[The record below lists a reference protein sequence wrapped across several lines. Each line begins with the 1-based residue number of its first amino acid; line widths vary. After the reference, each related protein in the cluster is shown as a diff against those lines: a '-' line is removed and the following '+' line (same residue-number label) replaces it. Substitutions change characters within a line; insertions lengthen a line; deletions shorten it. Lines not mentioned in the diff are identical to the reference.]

1 MRKGFF
7 WTVPDVNS
15 GAALHCSLCRT
26 VETTEQTKKRGAGGK
41 QTGRFIVAVLLVL
54 GCWTA
59 VLPLL
64 CYVFFFSVFLLL
76 AVSVL
81 SPPLSVSVFCPF
93 FFDSLLS
100 LLLCFHLQ
108 DLAVAVVVLVALGQT
123 VVLLFLRFPCP
134 LFLPSL
140 LFFLLFSVLLMFL
153 FSLCLLCSFSF
164 FLPPSVLSMVSPL
177 SVLCPPCFSK
187 KSSASSQTVPLFF
200 IPCFL
205 LSIVSPPEKMFSSKQ
220 NLPLFFFS
228 FLSPAHHPVFHPFL
242 PVFIGGRVRGS
253 PCPVQEH
260 HHTLAISI
268 SISRPGPAVL
278 SPFFKEGRSP
288 LLERI
293 RASFLIYRSIY
304 R

>member
-1 MRKGFF
+1 
-7 WTVPDVNS
+7 VP
-15 GAALHCSLCRT
+15 
-26 VETTEQTKKRGAGGK
+26 
-41 QTGRFIVAVLLVL
+41 
-54 GCWTA
+54 
-59 VLPLL
+59 
-64 CYVFFFSVFLLL
+64 
-76 AVSVL
+76 
-81 SPPLSVSVFCPF
+81 
-93 FFDSLLS
+93 
-100 LLLCFHLQ
+100 
-108 DLAVAVVVLVALGQT
+108 
-123 VVLLFLRFPCP
+123 
-134 LFLPSL
+134 
-140 LFFLLFSVLLMFL
+140 
-153 FSLCLLCSFSF
+153 
-164 FLPPSVLSMVSPL
+164 
-177 SVLCPPCFSK
+177 PPCFSK

-268 SISRPGPAVL
+268 SISRPGPGVL

-293 RASFLIYRSIY
+293 RASLLIYRSIY